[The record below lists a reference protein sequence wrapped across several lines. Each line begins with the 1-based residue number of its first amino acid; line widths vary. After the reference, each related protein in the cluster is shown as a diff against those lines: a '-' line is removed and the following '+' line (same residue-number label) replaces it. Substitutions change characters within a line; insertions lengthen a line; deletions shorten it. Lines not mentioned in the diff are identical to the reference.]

1 MVARDCFA
9 ADTFFTCA
17 PVGDSFSLYPEQA
30 KEFSWVA
37 LHNGRLCV
45 LPTNHLVFAEQS
57 HTNNWSME
65 FPKDMRRQTEI
76 YRCETIDVAD
86 DKNAEGD
93 MHAGK
98 PQDKV
103 SASVTPDLRIA

>member
-1 MVARDCFA
+1 M
-9 ADTFFTCA
+9 
-17 PVGDSFSLYPEQA
+17 
-30 KEFSWVA
+30 
-37 LHNGRLCV
+37 

-86 DKNAEGD
+86 DNPTEGA
-93 MHAGK
+93 MHADK
-98 PQDKV
+98 PQDKG
-103 SASVTPDLRIA
+103 AAPAMPDLRVA